1 MRAGGRRIGPRHR
14 RNVRGDNVVLV
25 GVCPEHEGERL
36 VGRGSCEGEHDGR
49 DTNGVM
55 EEEEEEEEEVM
66 RWSEEVMRW
75 SEEVM
80 RWSEEV
86 RRWSE
91 EVMGWSE
98 EVMGWSEVEVAKE
111 VRIRL
116 REAYPATAVCA
127 RALA

>member
-1 MRAGGRRIGPRHR
+1 
-14 RNVRGDNVVLV
+14 
-25 GVCPEHEGERL
+25 
-36 VGRGSCEGEHDGR
+36 
-49 DTNGVM
+49 M

-75 SEEVM
+75 SED
-80 RWSEEV
+80 
-86 RRWSE
+86 
-91 EVMGWSE
+91 
-98 EVMGWSEVEVAKE
+98 VMGWSEVEVAKE